1 MKQIVTF
8 LFILLIAKITFGQG
22 TVRGKLTDN
31 NGESL
36 IGARVVLKN
45 NPAIGTITD
54 FDGNYSI
61 KIADS
66 ISQTLVYSY
75 ISFVSREEIVRVK
88 NGEVVIKNIELSSNS
103 TAIQEVVIEGRAVK
117 AKESYMERRK
127 INASTTLDFISSE
140 TMKKT
145 GDANVTSAVARV
157 SGVSTSG
164 AFITVRG
171 IGDRYV
177 KTMINGSRIP
187 TLDPFTNNIKLDIF
201 PASLVDNVLIS
212 KTASPDVPA
221 DWAGAYLSIETKD
234 YPEKLAVNIET
245 TIGYNTQSTFN
256 EVVSSNRSKTDWLG
270 YDNGVRNYNHNQ
282 FVKVNREPSS
292 YDVLVE
298 NGLSNFYNE
307 LGVTKKTPFNDA
319 YFKLGLVQLGLLEKG
334 LFNDENAYN
343 AAKVKFELGNYR
355 DKAFRSINADA
366 VSAGQAFSNNWNTTN
381 RLAPL
386 NFTQNFSFGNQTKLF
401 GRELGFIVGFRYGST
416 TQYDPNA
423 SANRTQFIVN
433 PNGSTNDTLRV
444 DTRILQKVSKEN
456 RAISGLVNL
465 AYKLNSNNSVSLL
478 FMPNFNGENNVRDAL
493 DTAERA
499 NGNGT
504 NLIIKNQFYEQR
516 RQLVYQFKSEHYL
529 SGPKIKMEFNASYTA
544 GKSSAPDFKNLIF
557 AHTLPDNTYQI
568 GGTYTR
574 ERFYRYLDESI
585 LDTRFFAE
593 MPISSNPDLLRK
605 VKVGASYIE
614 NTRDYSQYNYIVETF
629 GDDDF
634 ILGNGANLPNI
645 DDYFGPSKYQIN
657 TVNLPDRVKTFVKHT
672 YANQGEEEDLPGNF
686 TVGNSKITSG
696 FAMLDYTIFTPLRM
710 AGGLRMEQSNL
721 YTDVKLYDS
730 LGTAENDPRRIA
742 KLANIT
748 NLNFLPSIN
757 VIYKLKKDELA
768 PVNLRFNYSKTLARP
783 SLREISPLIVFDY
796 EFQANVKGNPQL
808 KQVTIDNYDFRIES
822 YFKNGDNVSL
832 SLFHKNFKNHI
843 EIGLVGSGL
852 TAEFS
857 WQNADKST
865 VSGIEL
871 EGRKRIYK
879 GLEFRA
885 NVTFVKSE
893 TNVLDVFDTLKL
905 ISRAMLGQS
914 PYVFNGILSYAFDS
928 IGLNCA
934 LSYNVQGPRLVL
946 ISASGTA
953 PNIFEVPRHLFDF
966 KVSKTLGKHFA
977 ASLTIRDILNSPIRR
992 QYDKKYKT
1000 LENKTV
1006 DFDKFRYGTT
1016 FQLSIAYRL

>member
-36 IGARVVLKN
+36 IGARVVLKS
-45 NPAIGTITD
+45 NPAVGTITD

-66 ISQTLVYSY
+66 IAQTLVYSY
-75 ISFVSREEIVRVK
+75 ISFVSKEEIFQLKKGEILVK
-88 NGEVVIKNIELSSNS
+88 NVELSSNS

-127 INASTTLDFISSE
+127 INASTTLDFISAE

-212 KTASPDVPA
+212 KTASPDVPG

-245 TIGYNTQSTFN
+245 SIGYNAQTTFK
-256 EVVSSNRSKTDWLG
+256 EVVSSKRSKTDWLG
-270 YDNGVRNYNHNQ
+270 YDDGVRNYNHNQ
-282 FVKVNREPSS
+282 FVAVNREPSN

-298 NGLSNFYNE
+298 NGLANFYNE
-307 LGVTKKTPFNDA
+307 LGVTKKTPFNDT
-319 YFKLGLVQLGLLEKG
+319 YFKLGLIQLGLLEKG
-334 LFNDENAYN
+334 FINDENAFK
-343 AAKVKFELGNYR
+343 AAKEKFESGNYR
-355 DKAFRSINADA
+355 DIAFRRINDNAA
-366 VSAGQAFSNNWNTTN
+366 KAGQAFSNNWNTTK
-381 RLAPL
+381 RVAPL
-386 NFTQNFSFGNQTKLF
+386 NFTQSFSIGNQTKLF
-401 GRELGFIVGFRYGST
+401 GRELGFIVGFRYGNT
-416 TQYDPNA
+416 TQYDAN
-423 SANRTQFIVN
+423 SVANRTQFIQSSN
-433 PNGSTNDTLRV
+433 KIITDTLNV
-444 DTRILQKVSKEN
+444 NTRIIQMVSEEN
-456 RAISGLVNL
+456 RAISGLINL
-465 AYKLNSNNSVSLL
+465 AYKINSNNCVSLL
-478 FMPNFNGENNVRDAL
+478 FMPNFNGKNNVRNAL
-493 DTAERA
+493 DTVDRN
-499 NGNGT
+499 NGQGENF
-504 NLIIKNQFYEQR
+504 IIKNQFYEQR
-516 RQLVYQFKSEHYL
+516 RQLVYQYKSEHYL
-529 SGPKIKMEFNASYTA
+529 PGPKIKMELNASYA
-544 GKSSAPDFKNLIF
+544 KGKSSAPDFKNLRF
-557 AHTLPDNTYQI
+557 QHTLSNNIYQI
-568 GGTYTR
+568 GGTFVR

-585 LDTRFFAE
+585 LDARFFAE

-634 ILGNGANLPNI
+634 ILGNGSDLPDI
-645 DDYFGPSKYQIN
+645 DAYFGPSKYQVN
-657 TVNLPDRVKTFVKHT
+657 TVNLPDRVKTFVKQT
-672 YANQGEEEDLPGNF
+672 YSNQGNESDLPGNF
-686 TVGNSKITSG
+686 TVGNSKIASG
-696 FAMLDYTIFTPLRM
+696 FAMLDYTIFAPLRM
-710 AGGLRMEQSNL
+710 AGGLRLEQSYL

-730 LGTAENDPRRIA
+730 LGIAENDTRRIA
-742 KLANIT
+742 KLATIN
-748 NLNFLPSIN
+748 NLDFLPSLN

-768 PVNLRFNYSKTLARP
+768 PINLRFNYSKTLARP
-783 SLREISPLIVFDY
+783 SLREISPLVVFDY

-822 YFKNGDNVSL
+822 YFKNGDNLSF

-843 EIGLVGSGL
+843 EIGLVGSSL
-852 TAEFS
+852 FAQFS
-857 WQNADKST
+857 WQNAAKST

-871 EGRKRIYK
+871 EGRKKIYK
-879 GLEFRA
+879 GLDFRA

-893 TNVLDVFDTLKL
+893 TNVLDVIDTLKS

-914 PYVFNGILSYAFDS
+914 PYVLNGILSYAFDS

-946 ISASGTA
+946 ISTAGT
-953 PNIFEVPRHLFDF
+953 PNVFELPRHLLDF

-977 ASLTIRDILNSPIRR
+977 ASITVRDILNSPIRR
-992 QYDKKYKT
+992 QFDKKYKT
-1000 LENKTV
+1000 PDNETV
-1006 DFDKFRYGTT
+1006 DFDKFRYGTSY
-1016 FQLSIAYRL
+1016 QLSISYRL